1 MKLFWEVAW
10 PYFQTM
16 MSIKLIKSTLVGK
29 RNCCKISKTS
39 FNQTAPRSST
49 ARERNDSQ
57 TNSIKYFRRS
67 NTNWII
73 FFAKFSSHIWKSDS
87 VQLFLLRLCSMC
99 RYLTRR
105 GLIIGIGIRKCTEQP
120 GSSLPLN
127 WGETKVSCNIFRFL
141 RTCHNYIQDSVL
153 HFQDVSSMV
162 LILST
167 LLLS

>member
-1 MKLFWEVAW
+1 MFMLIHILDPWWSSFSEIFLF
-10 PYFQTM
+10 Q
-16 MSIKLIKSTLVGK
+16 
-29 RNCCKISKTS
+29 
-39 FNQTAPRSST
+39 
-49 ARERNDSQ
+49 REQHRQKHLNPGSLLNWADGVIGLTPQ

-67 NTNWII
+67 NTNSII

-105 GLIIGIGIRKCTEQP
+105 GLIIGIGIRKCTEQL

-141 RTCHNYIQDSVL
+141 RTCHNYIQDSIL